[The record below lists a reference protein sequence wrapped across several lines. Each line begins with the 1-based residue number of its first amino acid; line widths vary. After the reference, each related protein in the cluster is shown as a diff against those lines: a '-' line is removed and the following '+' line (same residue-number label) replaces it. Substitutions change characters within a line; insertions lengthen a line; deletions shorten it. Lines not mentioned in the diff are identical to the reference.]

1 MLTSYP
7 SDTSALAA
15 SKNDANALREVPYLC
30 RARFTDAKLPRYLPA
45 VAVVNLQKP
54 TLQPLWSSMFSFSRA
69 HAMRRVPPDPNLLQ
83 AYDGVDFS
91 ISARLWT
98 RGYDFYAPSH
108 AIIFH
113 DYHSSMNPAGKK
125 VNDKAEGKDHVEWV
139 SWTENGNSPW
149 HKRKMYADSS
159 LRLKTLLHSPGGED
173 TASAVASL
181 TRFGLGSARTLQQYI
196 AFSGVDS
203 EKTFAEGRC
212 SGRLQWVAPAT
223 GAGVA
228 DMWGDALE
236 VRMAGGSNI
245 PLMGGGTPRLD
256 MSGLWHHMRAAAKD
270 ARAAE
275 GLAPPPEPEPDVVV
289 SRDAPASSGNI
300 LLLPAEVIAES
311 LHETLGSEKAVKVA
325 LLLAPVL
332 LIVLLIVVLVLQS
345 AEAGGGSRGSGGYE
359 LPRTSRHHKGR
370 TSSTSSPRSLAA
382 RSSEKLK

>member
-1 MLTSYP
+1 M
-7 SDTSALAA
+7 
-15 SKNDANALREVPYLC
+15 PYLC
-30 RARFTDAKLPRYLPA
+30 EARFTPANLPRYLPA

-91 ISARLWT
+91 IAARLWT

-108 AIIFH
+108 AIVFH

-149 HKRKMYADSS
+149 HKRKMFADSS
-159 LRLKTLLHSPGGED
+159 LRLKTLLHSPGGEE

-181 TRFGLGSARTLQQYI
+181 TKFGLGSARTLQQYI
-196 AFSGVDS
+196 AFSGVNP
-203 EKTFAEGRC
+203 EKTLAEGRC

-223 GAGVA
+223 GASVA

-236 VRMAGGSNI
+236 VRAAGGSNI
-245 PLMGGGTPRLD
+245 PLLGGGTPRLD
-256 MSGLWHHMRAAAKD
+256 MSGLWHHMRAAAKE

-275 GLAPPPEPEPDVVV
+275 GLASPPEPEPEPEPDMVV
-289 SRDAPASSGNI
+289 SRIAPASSGNI
-300 LLLPAEVIAES
+300 LLLPAEVLADS

-332 LIVLLIVVLVLQS
+332 VIVLLIVVLVLQN
-345 AEAGGGSRGSGGYE
+345 AEAGDRRGSGGYE

-370 TSSTSSPRSLAA
+370 TTSPLLKTAA
-382 RSSEKLK
+382 RSSEKIK